1 MGKDA
6 QSLSP
11 LTAVH
16 IGRLQVSSSGLV
28 TNFFGNKLSAG
39 HREIDMATLNVMR
52 WGNPADCKM
61 IVGLHGIT
69 ASAGAMTEPARM
81 LASRGWHF
89 IAPDMRGHGESTR
102 ANGDFSFES
111 LLADFAEN
119 VPPEPDLL
127 IGHSFGGT
135 LAQLAVLR
143 GIMSPKSLLLEDPVS
158 HLADKETPTEM
169 LDWDEVNLPR
179 SIDDLHKLNPK
190 WSRLDASWK
199 LLSLEQVDFDD
210 ASAAF
215 VGNAPW
221 DLRPHISTI
230 IAKVPT
236 VWVLAWAQ
244 LVLRYC
250 DEPSWPKPTQS
261 FFQLHH
267 RSDGTHYW

>member
-1 MGKDA
+1 
-6 QSLSP
+6 
-11 LTAVH
+11 
-16 IGRLQVSSSGLV
+16 
-28 TNFFGNKLSAG
+28 
-39 HREIDMATLNVMR
+39 MATLNVMR

-199 LLSLEQVDFDD
+199 VLSLEQVNFDD
-210 ASAAF
+210 ARAAF
-215 VGNAPW
+215 AGNAPW
-221 DLRPHISTI
+221 DLRPHASELV
-230 IAKVPT
+230 ARVPT
-236 VWVLAWAQ
+236 VWMLPEESRFVSSEDKTRLRHIASDRAVVVIPDVGHSIHREDTPAFVEIAEQ
-244 LVLRYC
+244 LGN
-250 DEPSWPKPTQS
+250 
-261 FFQLHH
+261 
-267 RSDGTHYW
+267 GTWFEQ